1 MFVKRGTEQF
11 GINISSSLSGED
23 TADVIIVSVFLVEII
38 VSSNIFCNVFMLNK
52 LVDNILIY
60 FNRKFFVGVD
70 KAA

>member
-1 MFVKRGTEQF
+1 MLVKRGMEQF
-11 GINISSSLSGED
+11 GINIGSSLSCED
-23 TADVIIVSVFLVEII
+23 AADVIIISVFLVEVI
-38 VSSNIFCNVFMLNK
+38 VGGNVFCDIFVLNK